1 MNDSAQTPAPQ
12 LADGVVWPAD
22 AVEVGRI
29 VDAWGVK
36 GGIKVQPFSSD
47 PQALFCTK
55 KWFLRPAEAASGA
68 LSRPSAKA
76 GDAKAVDTKAAPAP
90 VARKV
95 AAGSAPMA
103 ARLSAPRFLQMTL
116 VREQGDIVVGTAE
129 GLDDRNA
136 AEALKG
142 ARVFVSRSA
151 FPTPDEG
158 EYYWIDLIG
167 LDVVNPQ
174 GDYLGKVADLMDT
187 GPHSVL
193 RCLSQTPIEAPTEAP
208 GEAAADVAQ
217 DAAAPAQVTERLI
230 PFVDAYIVSVS
241 LADKRIVADWGL
253 DY

>member
-1 MNDSAQTPAPQ
+1 MNDRTTPS
-12 LADGVVWPAD
+12 LVLDDGVVWPED

-36 GGIKVQPFSSD
+36 GGIKVMPFSSD

-55 KWFLRPAEAASGA
+55 KWFLRPPEQAAGA

-76 GDAKAVDTKAAPAP
+76 GAPSAAKPAA
-90 VARKV
+90 
-95 AAGSAPMA
+95 AAS
-103 ARLSAPRFLQMTL
+103 ARLTAPRFLQMTT
-116 VREQGDIVVGTAE
+116 VREQGDVIVGTAE
-129 GLDDRNA
+129 GLDDRND

-151 FPTPDEG
+151 FPTPEPD

-167 LDVVNPQ
+167 LNVVNRQ
-174 GDYLGKVADLMDT
+174 GEFLGQVADLMAT

-193 RCLSQTPIEAPTEAP
+193 RCVVP
-208 GEAAADVAQ
+208 AAEGQ
-217 DAAAPAQVTERLI
+217 DAVERLI
-230 PFVDAYIVSVS
+230 PFVSAYIDSVS